1 MGVSFSFEVFNLIS
15 STTIIGVL
23 YGATFVLY
31 CLCAWSLYLKLRK
44 PDKRFCTKFSF
55 GYISFL
61 FFCLTGLLALNSRMA
76 QMAYIN
82 NADFPGGPL
91 EYQRSYTSITKSYV
105 TAGSTLNFIVEVL
118 TMAVQVSH

>member
-1 MGVSFSFEVFNLIS
+1 MGGSSFEVFNLIS
-15 STTIIGVL
+15 STTILGVL

-31 CLCAWSLYLKLRK
+31 CLCAWSLYLKFQK
-44 PDKRFCTKFSF
+44 SDKQRYAKFSF

-61 FFCLTGLLALNSRMA
+61 FFCLTGLLALNSRMV
-76 QMAYIN
+76 QVVYIN

-91 EYQRSYTSITKSYV
+91 EYQRSYNSITKSYL

-118 TMAVQVSH
+118 TMAIQVSP